1 MAKRKIDWKRLKVEV
16 MELGGYPELKVKQWM
31 PILLKHRNTK
41 EWVMHDDP
49 DYRKVHYFC
58 KNAKARR
65 DKLRAINQQAND
77 ADQAWGGQH

>member
-1 MAKRKIDWKRLKVEV
+1 
-16 MELGGYPELKVKQWM
+16 M

-41 EWVMHDDP
+41 EWVKHDDP

-65 DKLRAINQQAND
+65 DKFRALNQQAND